1 VTWVRLRA
9 VEIGCLGL
17 GVAIL
22 AVTVWTIGAQTL
34 VGDLRTIGW
43 SLAGLLMVESLSVL
57 MNTAGWAMAF
67 PPGERPVSAV
77 RLLGARLAGDAVNY
91 LTPSAT
97 VGGELL
103 RVRLLGPDVAPSL
116 RWASVSAAKIGQSV
130 AQAVFLLLGVAIV
143 IPDQAVT
150 RGWLGAPGTVVV
162 AVLAGAGALASAV
175 AFVRAVDRGFWVT
188 ARDTLRWIKLGWLL
202 PASWAG
208 TGHDVDAALA
218 RVGRWRSVGLLACF
232 VAGWAVGALEIYL
245 ILRAIGVPVG
255 WKMALAL
262 ETGAV
267 LIDGILFF
275 VPGKVGTQ
283 EGGKVVLF
291 AALGLDPVRGLT
303 VGVVRRIRELAYAVL
318 GLLALGWVSTRA
330 GAGSV
335 LRPTPASSGGPPIG
349 HV

>member
-1 VTWVRLRA
+1 
-9 VEIGCLGL
+9 
-17 GVAIL
+17 
-22 AVTVWTIGAQTL
+22 
-34 VGDLRTIGW
+34 
-43 SLAGLLMVESLSVL
+43 
-57 MNTAGWAMAF
+57 
-67 PPGERPVSAV
+67 
-77 RLLGARLAGDAVNY
+77 
-91 LTPSAT
+91 
-97 VGGELL
+97 
-103 RVRLLGPDVAPSL
+103 
-116 RWASVSAAKIGQSV
+116 
-130 AQAVFLLLGVAIV
+130 
-143 IPDQAVT
+143 
-150 RGWLGAPGTVVV
+150 
-162 AVLAGAGALASAV
+162 
-175 AFVRAVDRGFWVT
+175 
-188 ARDTLRWIKLGWLL
+188 
-202 PASWAG
+202 
-208 TGHDVDAALA
+208 
-218 RVGRWRSVGLLACF
+218 LLACF
-232 VAGWAVGALEIYL
+232 VAGWTVGALEIYL
-245 ILRAIGVPVG
+245 ILRAIGVAVG